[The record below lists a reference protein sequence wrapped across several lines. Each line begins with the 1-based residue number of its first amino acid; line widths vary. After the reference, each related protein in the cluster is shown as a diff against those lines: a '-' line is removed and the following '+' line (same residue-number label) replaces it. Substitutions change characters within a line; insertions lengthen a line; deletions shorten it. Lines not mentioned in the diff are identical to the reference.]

1 MDKEI
6 MRERL
11 IDLTKKEID
20 LVELMNLHIYD
31 VRREVEV
38 NKQNNFQIRFCVN
51 EPFHNKKGKSQHILY
66 RSNEGEAYEILSL
79 LIRMEKMSE

>member
-1 MDKEI
+1 

-20 LVELMNLHIYD
+20 LVELMNLTIYD

-38 NKQNNFQIRFCVN
+38 NKQNNFQIHYCVN
-51 EPFHNKKGKSQHILY
+51 EPFNNKKGKSQHTLY

-79 LIRMEKMSE
+79 LIRMEKYEPPI

>member
-1 MDKEI
+1 

-38 NKQNNFQIRFCVN
+38 NKQNNFQIRFWIKQ
-51 EPFHNKKGKSQHILY
+51 PFNNKEANSQHILY